1 MAETIT
7 PNIEVDQEGAF
18 AESVKRVTVMSRIT
32 KKSSVNGS

>member
-7 PNIEVDQEGAF
+7 PNIEVDQEVAI